1 MKKQKNLNG
10 ISGWLILVGIGIII
24 GPIRLLAQ
32 LIVAYSPIISTE
44 FWATITNPETEGF
57 HPLLAP
63 YIPITLQDARM
74 GECNKL
80 NLSVIRVRNIFFF
93 LPIVFKKLN
102 IDS

>member
-1 MKKQKNLNG
+1 
-10 ISGWLILVGIGIII
+10 
-24 GPIRLLAQ
+24 
-32 LIVAYSPIISTE
+32 
-44 FWATITNPETEGF
+44 
-57 HPLLAP
+57 
-63 YIPITLQDARM
+63 M